1 MALTTLAGEKSDVK
15 IQHAS
20 IASGNLS
27 LITESSK
34 KKSLGKKK
42 NRPVEEK
49 GENAIV
55 VEKKPENKENNIKS
69 EKSNFSIFL
78 FFFIIFY

>member
-27 LITESSK
+27 LINESSTK
-34 KKSLGKKK
+34 KKILGKKK
-42 NRPVEEK
+42 SRTSEEK
-49 GENAIV
+49 QENTV
-55 VEKKPENKENNIKS
+55 SEEKKQENLKS
-69 EKSNFSIFL
+69 EKSNFSIYLL
-78 FFFIIFY
+78 FFYNF